1 MDINSITEIKADGIR
16 YAIRTE
22 PSPTLGLATDGQINY
37 DQQQITIK
45 QTKPAVWLQI
55 LWHELLHH
63 ISCYRI
69 GDSLTEDTIDAIATG
84 INAILLDNPDLT
96 MEIWQ
101 VATSGN
107 FTIEDDADA
116 DETD

>member
-16 YAIRTE
+16 YMVCTE
-22 PSPTLGLATDGQINY
+22 PSPTLGLEADGQINY

-45 QTKPAVWLQI
+45 NTKPAVWLQI

-63 ISCYRI
+63 ISCYRV
-69 GDSLTEDTIDAIATG
+69 GNSLTEDTIDAIATG

-101 VATSGN
+101 VAETGN
-107 FTIEDDADA
+107 FTIEDADA